1 MFKIKPAFQFSKK
14 AEAAKLERQAF
25 GSKPGVNGP
34 MDPGTAP
41 TADFIQSTYGNRA
54 TLRFCD
60 AYQSAN
66 ACKLS
71 RPEEPIERQ
80 AQIKADEVLRSP
92 PNEFEAHQPTLNDNQ
107 KRFSKPAFPDGAG
120 TIRNPGAL
128 GSGGEPLPQRVRDF
142 FEPRFGQDFSQ
153 VRLHR
158 DAPANR
164 MAEVLNAR
172 ALTCGQHL
180 VFGRNQWSPETG
192 RGRHL
197 LAHELAHVV
206 QQTGP
211 DPLPPGTLQREEDDG
226 KGSSLGSTLTSA
238 AATAVLAGLGSPT
251 RTLASTVYYDP
262 ANYDQSYQ
270 IYLQIAIMRLED
282 AARRARERGSTF
294 FGRAVT
300 GKCLPVKDTPLKLL
314 PSFAKMRWLPIVT
327 HKAFYARYWSFE
339 VNCDAGTANLFQIRG
354 KPSEAIDEMFDNLH
368 LWTFDCAEYLQV
380 AQWYAQRHTLGAE
393 AFDKKMTGLGGL
405 TLRPH
410 GSTGIMTKEIYIRKT
425 PYSMFYRQNNVT
437 MQTEPSDKMDFQ
449 LLIEAPIGTR
459 VTWTNAAAPTASDP
473 AGRWWSFGN
482 ENTIK
487 TGDDQFAA
495 HPFGTLSQAEI
506 ECRLAARGY
515 VKEMEEAGR
524 SSLVSRAALLRTL
537 VAECRAGRPRIEIH
551 KYILDKIYI
560 SRIEFF
566 KTD

>member
-1 MFKIKPAFQFSKK
+1 
-14 AEAAKLERQAF
+14 
-25 GSKPGVNGP
+25 
-34 MDPGTAP
+34 
-41 TADFIQSTYGNRA
+41 
-54 TLRFCD
+54 LRD
-60 AYQSAN
+60 
-66 ACKLS
+66 
-71 RPEEPIERQ
+71 R
-80 AQIKADEVLRSP
+80 
-92 PNEFEAHQPTLNDNQ
+92 PNESKAHQPAFNESQN
-107 KRFSKPAFPDGAG
+107 RFSEPAIPDRAG
-120 TIRNPGAL
+120 NNRNPGAL
-128 GSGGEPLPQRVRDF
+128 GGAGESLPQDVRDY

-164 MAEVLNAR
+164 MAEALNAR

-180 VFGRNQWSPETG
+180 VFGRNQWSPATV

-206 QQTGP
+206 QQAGP
-211 DPLPPGTLQREEDDG
+211 DPPPPGTILREEDDG
-226 KGSSLGSTLTSA
+226 GRSSFSSTLTSA
-238 AATAVLAGLGSPT
+238 AATAVLAGLGSPA
-251 RTLASTVYYDP
+251 RTLASTAFYDP
-262 ANYDQSYQ
+262 GNYDQSYK
-270 IYLQIAIMRLED
+270 IYLQIAILRLED

-294 FGRAVT
+294 FGRAVS

-314 PSFAKMRWLPIVT
+314 PSFARMRWLPIVT
-327 HKAFYARYWSFE
+327 HKAFDARYWSFE
-339 VNCDAGTANLFQIRG
+339 VNCDLGMARLFQIKG

-380 AQWYAQRHTLGAE
+380 ARWYAQRHTLGAD

-410 GSTGIMTKEIYIRKT
+410 GSTGIKTQEIYIRKS
-425 PYSMFYRQNNVT
+425 PYAMFYRQNNIT

-449 LLIEAPIGTR
+449 LLSEAPIGTR

-524 SSLVSRAALLRTL
+524 SSLVARAALLRTL
-537 VAECRAGRPRIEIH
+537 VAECKAGRPRIEIH
-551 KYILDKIYI
+551 KYMLDKIYI
-560 SRIEFF
+560 SKIEYF
-566 KTD
+566 KID